1 MAGPLKFG
9 QAASD
14 YTPSEN
20 SDEVWIRTFKDPATQ
35 IRICPAVR
43 ENDKGVTVYG
53 AEAWVMEREHYA
65 EGIGSFPC
73 AARFGVSCVGCDDA
87 NEDVSQRRRQY
98 YINAL
103 DEKGDLR
110 VYKFGVKLYKIFLG
124 RQQRF
129 LSNDPD
135 NKQALSDR
143 DYVIIRSGK
152 GRDDTIYDP
161 EPADKYEV
169 EFPSPLHDISQIITD
184 RYEAALIAY
193 TGSGSEEAKPAK
205 PAKTAEPKTRHIGSV
220 KAEDVG
226 EWTAWGESPSD
237 KEIDNAETADIKL
250 WLDSRKV
257 EYPARAARVRLVE
270 IAKKASE
277 PPF

>member
-20 SDEVWIRTFKDPATQ
+20 SDEVWIRTFKDLATQ

-53 AEAWVMEREHYA
+53 AEAWAMEREHYA

-73 AARFGVSCVGCDDA
+73 AARFNVPCVGCDD
-87 NEDVSQRRRQY
+87 EDEEVSQRSRKY

-124 RQQRF
+124 RQQRA
-129 LSNDPD
+129 LSNDSA
-135 NKQALSDR
+135 NKQPLSDR
-143 DYVIIRSGK
+143 DYVIIKSGK
-152 GRDDTIYDP
+152 GLDTSYDP
-161 EPADKYEV
+161 EPADKYEMDTPA
-169 EFPSPLHDISQIITD
+169 ELHDINQILSD
-184 RYEAALIAY
+184 RYEAA
-193 TGSGSEEAKPAK
+193 
-205 PAKTAEPKTRHIGSV
+205 
-220 KAEDVG
+220 
-226 EWTAWGESPSD
+226 
-237 KEIDNAETADIKL
+237 
-250 WLDSRKV
+250 
-257 EYPARAARVRLVE
+257 
-270 IAKKASE
+270 
-277 PPF
+277 